1 MQESLTQHMDMGDSP
16 ELSPTLNPAL
26 LAQWTRVALSTNQAD
41 PFCCT
46 PAWQLPFYQV
56 FCAHRPA
63 LIKVSSGNVL
73 AFAVKLFDPTKL
85 FLIPIDSHWFFGCP
99 VLGPGAVDLLHEVVG
114 DIESLY
120 GSFFSGM
127 VISGIRPGGVLARRL
142 RKVFSGKF
150 RISPYLEQVQCA
162 ASLAGG
168 MDGYLARR
176 SGNHRRKIRRQ
187 MRRAIQKGVW
197 FEGVSPSTVEDVDRI
212 FARML
217 SVEKASWKGREQCG
231 MDQEPAGSFYRA
243 MLHRLCMTQS
253 ARIMFAR
260 HEDRDIGYIF
270 GGMAQKIYRGQQF
283 SYVQTWK
290 DFSIG
295 NLLQTEQIKWLC
307 REKARRYDMGPLRGP
322 KMEYKTHWTER
333 QMHVQTWILVKK

>member
-1 MQESLTQHMDMGDSP
+1 
-16 ELSPTLNPAL
+16 
-26 LAQWTRVALSTNQAD
+26 
-41 PFCCT
+41 
-46 PAWQLPFYQV
+46 
-56 FCAHRPA
+56 
-63 LIKVSSGNVL
+63 
-73 AFAVKLFDPTKL
+73 
-85 FLIPIDSHWFFGCP
+85 
-99 VLGPGAVDLLHEVVG
+99 
-114 DIESLY
+114 
-120 GSFFSGM
+120 
-127 VISGIRPGGVLARRL
+127 
-142 RKVFSGKF
+142 
-150 RISPYLEQVQCA
+150 
-162 ASLAGG
+162 
-168 MDGYLARR
+168 
-176 SGNHRRKIRRQ
+176 
-187 MRRAIQKGVW
+187 
-197 FEGVSPSTVEDVDRI
+197 
-212 FARML
+212 
-217 SVEKASWKGREQCG
+217 VEKASWKGREQCG